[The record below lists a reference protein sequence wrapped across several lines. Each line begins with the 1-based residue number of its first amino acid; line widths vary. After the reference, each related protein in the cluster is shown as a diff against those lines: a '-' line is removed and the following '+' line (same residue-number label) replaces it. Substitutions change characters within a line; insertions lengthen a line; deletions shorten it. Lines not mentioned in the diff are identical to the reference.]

1 MLSSLDC
8 LRDVYFILQRNR
20 IERGALDFSTSEAL
34 LELSSGSVVSIK
46 KDERNDTHR
55 LIEELMLL
63 ANVCAAKF
71 LEENSKSFLYRN
83 HESPDLVKWSN

>member
-63 ANVCAAKF
+63 ANVCAAF
-71 LEENSKSFLYRN
+71 LRKTQRASCKE
-83 HESPDLVKWSN
+83 P